1 MNNRDLF
8 LSITAAQTPPYSLY
22 NNRLLIIKPKM
33 HSVLS
38 LSAFS
43 FFYYIQNSISI
54 SISISQPVY
63 LFNNATAVLRDILA
77 CANKLVNRLP
87 KSPSLSNCESSDATA
102 LISIGAERAPLF
114 RT

>member
-1 MNNRDLF
+1 MHMNNRDLF
-8 LSITAAQTPPYSLY
+8 LRITAAQTPPYSLY

-33 HSVLS
+33 HPVLS

-43 FFYYIQNSISI
+43 FFYYIQNSI

-87 KSPSLSNCESSDATA
+87 KSPSLSNAESSDATA
-102 LISIGAERAPLF
+102 LISIGAERDPLF